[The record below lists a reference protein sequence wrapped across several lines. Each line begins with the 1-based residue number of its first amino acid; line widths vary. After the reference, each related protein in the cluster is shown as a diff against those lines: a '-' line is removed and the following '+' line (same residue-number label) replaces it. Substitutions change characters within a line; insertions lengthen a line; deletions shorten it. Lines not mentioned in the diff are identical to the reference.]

1 MVDAWKLRVASCN
14 PKIATGAVRAF
25 DFRFRL
31 EGSRQGRDFTANCFA
46 CRLGVKLRFGQF
58 RGFSLVYDH
67 KA

>member
-14 PKIATGAVRAF
+14 PKIATGAVQAF

-31 EGSRQGRDFTANCFA
+31 EGSRQGRDCFA

-58 RGFSLVYDH
+58 RGFSLVDKH